1 MSPQKSDVLIVGGGF
16 MGAASAFFLRQRG
29 RSVTLLERDQ
39 IGQYASGVN
48 FGNVR
53 RQGRHLGQLDLAN
66 RSLALWKRLPELIG
80 EDLEFLPSGHMR
92 VCYDEAHIEELHA
105 YAAAPEARELDLE
118 VITGKALHERF
129 PFLGP
134 EVKGGSYAPHDGHAN
149 PRLAAPAFAR
159 AAVRAG
165 ARVEER
171 TEVAE
176 VQKVGGQ
183 FHVTTTDGQ
192 LFIAEQLLITAGAWG
207 ARLSQ
212 QFAEPV
218 PLETHG
224 PQMAVTEPVPYA
236 LPTVIGV
243 YTRIPEEVI
252 YFRQI
257 ARGNIV
263 IGGGYRSRPD
273 MLNRRALVE
282 PRSTINQIEQMRRL
296 LPGAANLNIIRVWS
310 GIESYTP
317 DSLPVIS
324 ASGKVDGLFYAFG
337 FCGHGFQL
345 GPAVGDVMAELMST
359 GQTTT
364 SIAPFDVRRFATNPV
379 EAGCASSGDAF
390 QPLAPPLPLAGDL
403 ASLQPRS
410 TLS

>member
-1 MSPQKSDVLIVGGGF
+1 VTPQKSDVLVVGGGF
-16 MGAASAFFLRQRG
+16 MGTASAFFLRQRG
-29 RSVTLLERDQ
+29 HSVTLLERDQ
-39 IGQYASGVN
+39 VGQYASGVN

-53 RQGRHLGQLDLAN
+53 RQGRHLAQLDLAN
-66 RSLALWKRLPELIG
+66 RSWALWKRMPELIG

-92 VCYDEAHIEELHA
+92 VCYDEAHIADLEA
-105 YAAAPEARELDLE
+105 YAAAPEASQLDLE
-118 VITGKALHERF
+118 VIAGKALHERF

-159 AAVRAG
+159 AAIRAG

-171 TEVAE
+171 TEVAD
-176 VQKVGGQ
+176 VQKVGGEFQ
-183 FHVTTTDGQ
+183 VTTTDGR
-192 LFIAEQLLITAGAWG
+192 LFTAANLLITAGAWG
-207 ARLSQ
+207 SKLSE
-212 QFAEPV
+212 QFGEPV

-224 PQMAVTEPVPYA
+224 PQMAVTEPVPYS

-243 YTRIPEEVI
+243 YTKIAEEVI

-257 ARGNIV
+257 QRGNIV

-273 MLNRRALVE
+273 MVNRRAHVE
-282 PRSTINQIEQMRRL
+282 PRSIVNQIEQMRRL
-296 LPGAANLNIIRVWS
+296 LPGAVNLNIIRVWS

-345 GPAVGDVMAELMST
+345 GPGVGDVMAELIST
-359 GQTTT
+359 GQTRTH
-364 SIAPFDVRRFATNPV
+364 IAPFDIRRFADPV
-379 EAGCASSGDAF
+379 
-390 QPLAPPLPLAGDL
+390 PLTGLS
-403 ASLQPRS
+403 SLQTTS
-410 TLS
+410 KVI

>member
-1 MSPQKSDVLIVGGGF
+1 MSAQKSDVLIIGGGF

-29 RSVTLLERDQ
+29 QSVTLLERDQ

-66 RSLALWKRLPELIG
+66 RSWALWKRLPELIG

-92 VCYDEAHIEELHA
+92 VCYDEAHIDDLHA
-105 YAAAPEARELDLE
+105 YAAAPEAQQLDLE
-118 VITGKALHERF
+118 VITGAALHQRF

-134 EVKGGSYAPHDGHAN
+134 EVKAGSYAPHDGHAN

-165 ARVEER
+165 AQVHER
-171 TEVAE
+171 TEVAD
-176 VQKVGGQ
+176 VQKVAGE
-183 FHVTTTDGQ
+183 FRVTTTDGQ
-192 LFIAEQLLITAGAWG
+192 EFQAGNLLITAGAWG
-207 ARLSQ
+207 SKLSE
-212 QFAEPV
+212 QFGEPV

-243 YTRIPEEVI
+243 YTKIPEEVI

-257 ARGNIV
+257 QRGNIV

-273 MLNRRALVE
+273 MLNRRAHVE
-282 PRSTINQIEQMRRL
+282 PRSIINQIQQMRRL

-317 DSLPVIS
+317 DSLPVIGT
-324 ASGKVDGLFYAFG
+324 SGKVDGLFYAFG

-345 GPAVGDVMAELMST
+345 GPGVGDVMAELIST
-359 GQTTT
+359 GQTRT
-364 SIAPFDVRRFATNPV
+364 SIEPFDIRRFS
-379 EAGCASSGDAF
+379 ASD
-390 QPLAPPLPLAGDL
+390 LLLPNVLNT
-403 ASLQPRS
+403 LQLTS
-410 TLS
+410 KVL

>member
-1 MSPQKSDVLIVGGGF
+1 MKPQKSDVLIVGGGF
-16 MGAASAFFLRQRG
+16 MGAATAFFLRQRG
-29 RSVTLLERDQ
+29 QSVTLLERDM

-53 RQGRHLGQLDLAN
+53 RQGRFLGQLELAN
-66 RSLALWKRLPELIG
+66 RSFHLWKRMPELIG
-80 EDLEFLPSGHMR
+80 ESLEFLPSGHMR
-92 VCYDEAHIEELHA
+92 VCYDEALIPELEA

-118 VITGKALHERF
+118 VLAGKALHERF

-159 AAVRAG
+159 AAIRAG
-165 ARVEER
+165 ARIEER
-171 TEVAE
+171 IEVVD
-176 VQKVGGQ
+176 VQKVAGQ
-183 FHVTTTDGQ
+183 FQVTCSDGQ
-192 LFIAEQLLITAGAWG
+192 LFVADNLLITAGAWG
-207 ARLSQ
+207 AKLSE
-212 QFAEPV
+212 QFGEPV

-224 PQMAVTEPVPYA
+224 PQMAVTEPVPYS

-243 YTRIPEEVI
+243 FTKVPEEVI

-257 ARGNIV
+257 ERGNIV

-273 MLNRRALVE
+273 MLNRRAYVE
-282 PRSTINQIEQMRRL
+282 PRSIINQIQQMKRL
-296 LPGAANLNIIRVWS
+296 LPAAVNLNIIRVWS

-317 DSLPVIS
+317 DSLPVIG

-345 GPAVGDVMAELMST
+345 GPGVGDVMAELIST
-359 GQTTT
+359 GQTRT
-364 SIAPFDVRRFATNPV
+364 SISPFDIRRFDVAP
-379 EAGCASSGDAF
+379 AQDIAPAQASK
-390 QPLAPPLPLAGDL
+390 
-403 ASLQPRS
+403 AS
-410 TLS
+410 

>member
-1 MSPQKSDVLIVGGGF
+1 MTPRNSDVLIIGGGF
-16 MGAASAFFLRQRG
+16 MGTASAFFLRQRG
-29 RSVTLLERDQ
+29 HSVTLLERDQ
-39 IGQYASGVN
+39 VGQYASGVN

-53 RQGRHLGQLDLAN
+53 RQGRHLAQLDLAN
-66 RSLALWKRLPELIG
+66 RSWALWKRLPELIG

-92 VCYDEAHIEELHA
+92 VCYDEAHIAELEA

-118 VITGKALHERF
+118 VVAGDALHRRF

-134 EVKGGSYAPHDGHAN
+134 EVKAGSYAPHDGHAN

-159 AAVRAG
+159 AAIRAG

-176 VQKVGGQ
+176 VRKVGGE
-183 FHVTTTDGQ
+183 FRVTTTDGR
-192 LFIAEQLLITAGAWG
+192 LYTAASLLITAGAWG
-207 ARLSQ
+207 SKLSE
-212 QFAEPV
+212 QFGEPV

-224 PQMAVTEPVPYA
+224 PQMAVTEPVPYS

-257 ARGNIV
+257 QRGNIV

-282 PRSTINQIEQMRRL
+282 PRSTLNQIEQMRRL
-296 LPGAANLNIIRVWS
+296 LPGAVNLNIIRVWS

-345 GPAVGDVMAELMST
+345 GPGVGAVMAELIST
-359 GQTTT
+359 GQTRTHIT
-364 SIAPFDVRRFATNPV
+364 PFDIQRFAPPST
-379 EAGCASSGDAF
+379 S
-390 QPLAPPLPLAGDL
+390 PLIEPP
-403 ASLQPRS
+403 SLHLTRS
-410 TLS
+410 VL

>member
-1 MSPQKSDVLIVGGGF
+1 VTPQKSDVLIVGGGF
-16 MGAASAFFLRQRG
+16 MGTASAFFLRQRG
-29 RSVTLLERDQ
+29 HSVTLLERDQ
-39 IGQYASGVN
+39 VGQYASGVN

-53 RQGRHLGQLDLAN
+53 RQGRHLAQLDLAN
-66 RSLALWKRLPELIG
+66 RSWALWKRMPELIG

-92 VCYDEAHIEELHA
+92 VCYDEAHIADLEA
-105 YAAAPEARELDLE
+105 YAAAPEASQLDLE
-118 VITGKALHERF
+118 VIAGKALHDRF

-159 AAVRAG
+159 AAIRAG

-171 TEVAE
+171 TEVAD
-176 VQKVGGQ
+176 VQKVGGEFQ
-183 FHVTTTDGQ
+183 VTTTDGR
-192 LFIAEQLLITAGAWG
+192 LFTAANLLITAGAWG
-207 ARLSQ
+207 SKLSE
-212 QFAEPV
+212 QFGEPV

-224 PQMAVTEPVPYA
+224 PQMAVTEPVPYS

-243 YTRIPEEVI
+243 YTKIAEEVI

-257 ARGNIV
+257 QRGNIV

-273 MLNRRALVE
+273 MVNRRAHVE
-282 PRSTINQIEQMRRL
+282 PRSIVNQIEQMRRL
-296 LPGAANLNIIRVWS
+296 LPGVVNLNIIRVWS

-345 GPAVGDVMAELMST
+345 GPGVGDVMAELIST
-359 GQTTT
+359 GQTRTH
-364 SIAPFDVRRFATNPV
+364 IAPFDIQRFADPV
-379 EAGCASSGDAF
+379 
-390 QPLAPPLPLAGDL
+390 PLTGLS
-403 ASLQPRS
+403 SLQTTS
-410 TLS
+410 KVL

>member
-1 MSPQKSDVLIVGGGF
+1 MTPQKSDVLIVGGGF
-16 MGAASAFFLRQRG
+16 MGTASAFFLRQRG
-29 RSVTLLERDQ
+29 HSVTLLERDQ
-39 IGQYASGVN
+39 VGQYASGVN

-53 RQGRHLGQLDLAN
+53 RQGRHLAQLDLAN
-66 RSLALWKRLPELIG
+66 RSWALWKRMPELIG

-92 VCYDEAHIEELHA
+92 VCYDEAHIPELEA

-118 VITGKALHERF
+118 VIAGKALHERF

-134 EVKGGSYAPHDGHAN
+134 EVKAGSYAPHDGHAN

-159 AAVRAG
+159 AAIRAG

-171 TEVAE
+171 TEVAD
-176 VQKVGGQ
+176 VQKVGGE
-183 FHVTTTDGQ
+183 FHVTTTDGR
-192 LFIAEQLLITAGAWG
+192 LFTAANLLITAGAWG
-207 ARLSQ
+207 SKLSE
-212 QFAEPV
+212 QFGEPV

-224 PQMAVTEPVPYA
+224 PQMAVTEPVPYS

-243 YTRIPEEVI
+243 YTKIPEEVI

-257 ARGNIV
+257 QRGNIV

-273 MLNRRALVE
+273 MINRRAHVE
-282 PRSTINQIEQMRRL
+282 PRSIINQIEQMRRL
-296 LPGAANLNIIRVWS
+296 LPGAVNLNIIRVWS

-345 GPAVGDVMAELMST
+345 GPGVGDVMAELIST
-359 GQTTT
+359 GHTRTH
-364 SIAPFDVRRFATNPV
+364 IAPFDIQRFADPV
-379 EAGCASSGDAF
+379 
-390 QPLAPPLPLAGDL
+390 PLTGLL
-403 ASLQPRS
+403 SLQTTS
-410 TLS
+410 KVL

>member
-1 MSPQKSDVLIVGGGF
+1 MKAHKSDVLIVGGGF

-53 RQGRHLGQLDLAN
+53 RQGRALCQLDLAN
-66 RSLALWKRLPELIG
+66 RSWALWKRLPELIG

-92 VCYDEAHIEELHA
+92 VCYDEAHIDELRA
-105 YAAAPEARELDLE
+105 YAAAPEARALDLE

-129 PFLGP
+129 SFLGP
-134 EVKGGSYAPHDGHAN
+134 EVKAGSYAPHDGHAN

-165 ARVEER
+165 VRVEER
-171 TEVAE
+171 TEVRD
-176 VQKVGGQ
+176 VQKVGGE

-207 ARLSQ
+207 SKLSD
-212 QFAEPV
+212 QFGEPV

-243 YTRIPEEVI
+243 FTKIPEEVI
-252 YFRQI
+252 YYRQI

-273 MLNRRALVE
+273 MQTRRVQVE
-282 PRSTINQIEQMRRL
+282 PRSTINQIEQMQRL

-345 GPAVGDVMAELMST
+345 GPGVGDVMAEWMST
-359 GQTTT
+359 GQTSTHV
-364 SIAPFDVRRFATNPV
+364 APFDVRRFAPPPAV
-379 EAGCASSGDAF
+379 QGV
-390 QPLAPPLPLAGDL
+390 APA
-403 ASLQPRS
+403 ALQIVSNAR
-410 TLS
+410 